1 MGIAKGERR
10 KGETSVER
18 RASSLECK
26 RGKAEIKK
34 LEIGKVGKWKSGL
47 WREKTGVKLS
57 VRRLDI
63 D

>member
-1 MGIAKGERR
+1 VGG
-10 KGETSVER
+10 
-18 RASSLECK
+18 

-63 D
+63 DE